1 MSQDLGQQIVVDNRG
16 GAGGNVGAAAAA
28 KADPDGYTILMG
40 TVATHAI
47 NPALYQ
53 KMPYDPVEG
62 LRADLPAVVVP
73 NVLVVN
79 PDFPARERRGADR
92 AAEGEARRV
101 QLRLLRQR
109 HAAPSLRRAVQVHGG
124 RRHGARP
131 LQRRAGRRWST

>member
-40 TVATHAI
+40 TVATHAL
-47 NPALYQ
+47 NPALYK
-53 KMPYDPVEG
+53 KMPYDPVKDFAPIS
-62 LRADLPAVVVP
+62 LLVVVP

-79 PDFPARERRGADR
+79 PDFPAKNVAGADR
-92 AAEGEARRV
+92 AAEGEAGRI

-109 HAAPSLRRAVQVHGG
+109 HAAPPLRRAVQVHGRASTWCTSPTRAPG
-124 RRHGARP
+124 RR
-131 LQRRAGRRWST
+131 